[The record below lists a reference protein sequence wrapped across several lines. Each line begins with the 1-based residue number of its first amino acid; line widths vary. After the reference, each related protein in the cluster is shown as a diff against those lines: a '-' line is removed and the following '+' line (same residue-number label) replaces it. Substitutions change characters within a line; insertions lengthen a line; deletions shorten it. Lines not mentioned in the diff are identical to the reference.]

1 MTIVSETFNIIAS
14 RFIRGGE
21 LLNWWLILF
30 IISLVIELI
39 TLSLVSIWFSAGALM
54 AIFLEY
60 LGVTL
65 MYQVIGFII
74 TSLMTFFIFKPML
87 MNFIKS
93 PKVRTNADR
102 LIGKTGKMISD
113 TNETS
118 RGQVKVEGQIWGATP
133 KDNKYLKAG
142 TIVNIVGIEGVRLI
156 VTKK

>member
-1 MTIVSETFNIIAS
+1 M
-14 RFIRGGE
+14 
-21 LLNWWLILF
+21 NWWLILF
-30 IISLVIELI
+30 TISLIIELI
-39 TLSLVSIWFSAGALM
+39 TLSLVSIWFTTGALI

-60 LGVTL
+60 LGL
-65 MYQVIGFII
+65 AFMYQVIGFII

-87 MNFIKS
+87 MKFIKS

-118 RGQVKVEGQIWGATP
+118 RGQVKVEGQIWGAAS
-133 KDNKYLKAG
+133 KNNEYLESG
-142 TIVNIVGIEGVRLI
+142 TIVNIVSIEGVKLI

>member
-1 MTIVSETFNIIAS
+1 MI
-14 RFIRGGE
+14 GG
-21 LLNWWLILF
+21 LISWWLIIF

-39 TLSLVSIWFSAGALM
+39 TLSLVSIWFAAGALTAM
-54 AIFLEY
+54 FLEFLE
-60 LGVTL
+60 LGL
-65 MYQVIGFII
+65 IYEIIGFII
-74 TSLMTFFIFKPML
+74 TSLITFFIFRPTL

-113 TNETS
+113 ANETS

-142 TIVNIVGIEGVRLI
+142 TIVNIVGIEGVKLI